1 MVIFHSD
8 VKLSEGHTG
17 DVPNVVRM
25 LFVEVI
31 VNTSCIPTRFQF
43 HRFSLKSFNITS
55 FELFCTVMYCKYLQM
70 VFIQHNYR
78 KCPKWFYPSL
88 LNYSKMV
95 LMDLNSFNSSCI
107 TQKPW
112 WVFKL
117 HPHRRRSWAN
127 NAWLSRC
134 HRSARSGP
142 CLQPLSLRNWYTL
155 WIPLV
160 NVCIT
165 MENHHV

>member
-1 MVIFHSD
+1 
-8 VKLSEGHTG
+8 
-17 DVPNVVRM
+17 
-25 LFVEVI
+25 
-31 VNTSCIPTRFQF
+31 
-43 HRFSLKSFNITS
+43 
-55 FELFCTVMYCKYLQM
+55 MYCKYLQM

-78 KCPKWFYPSL
+78 KCPKWFHPSL

-95 LMDLNSFNSSCI
+95 LMDLNGFNSSCI

-117 HPHRRRSWAN
+117 HHRRRSWAN

-142 CLQPLSLRNWYTL
+142 CLQPLSTVGETSNFETL
-155 WIPLV
+155 FFGWRFLANQESYPTQQESKHIWNNPPERHVQFDIMLITSKNLIPNYLWWFV
-160 NVCIT
+160 
-165 MENHHV
+165 